1 MTSLLSPANVRA
13 LVKTSLADGDLQDVI
28 DRIEAQ
34 VTERIG
40 EPQTDAMA
48 TTITKTFRGEG
59 FYLFMPTEIHAVV
72 SIVEDSTT
80 LTGDEYQ
87 TWAGGVIERLPSESY
102 WGDRIVV
109 TYKPKDDRKVRSQV
123 IIDLVRIVIE
133 RTAMKSESIGGE
145 YSYTAP
151 EDWDAQF
158 NKAMKRLTFK
168 AL

>member
-1 MTSLLSPANVRA
+1 MTSLVSPADVRA
-13 LVKTSLADGDLQDVI
+13 LVKTSLTDVQLQDVI

-34 VTERIG
+34 VSTRIG
-40 EPQTDAMA
+40 EPQDDSMA

-59 FYLFMPTEIHAVV
+59 YYLFMPTEIHAVV
-72 SIVEDSTT
+72 SIVEDTTT

-102 WGDRIVV
+102 WGDRITVM
-109 TYKPKDDRKVRSQV
+109 YKPKDDRKVRSQV
-123 IIDLVRIVIE
+123 IIDLARIVIE
-133 RTAMKSESIGGE
+133 RTAMKSEGIGGE

-151 EDWDAQF
+151 DDWDAQF
-158 NKAMKRLTFK
+158 NQAMKRLLFK

>member
-1 MTSLLSPANVRA
+1 MTSLVSPTDVRA
-13 LVKTSLADGDLQDVI
+13 LVKTSLEDGDLQNVI

-34 VTERIG
+34 VAERIG
-40 EPQTDAMA
+40 EPQTDGMA

-59 FYLFMPTEIHAVV
+59 FYLFLPTEIHEVV
-72 SIVEDSTT
+72 SIVEDSAT

-123 IIDLVRIVIE
+123 IIDLARIVIE
-133 RTAMKSESIGGE
+133 RTAMKGESIGGE

-151 EDWDAQF
+151 ENWDVQF
-158 NKAMKRLTFK
+158 NQAMKRLSFK

>member
-1 MTSLLSPANVRA
+1 MTSLVSPTDVRA
-13 LVKTSLADGDLQDVI
+13 LVKTSLTDPELQDVI

-34 VTERIG
+34 VSARIG
-40 EPQTDAMA
+40 QPQDDSMT

-59 FYLFMPTEIHAVV
+59 YYLFMPTEIHAVV

-102 WGDRIVV
+102 WGDRITV
-109 TYKPKDDRKVRSQV
+109 TYKPTDDRKVRSQV
-123 IIDLVRIVIE
+123 IIDLARIVIE
-133 RTAMKSESIGGE
+133 RTAMQSESVGGE

-158 NKAMKRLTFK
+158 NQAMKRLLFK

>member
-1 MTSLLSPANVRA
+1 MTSLVSPADVRA
-13 LVKTSLADGDLQDVI
+13 LVKTSLTDPQLQGVI
-28 DRIEAQ
+28 DRIEDQ
-34 VTERIG
+34 VTARIG
-40 EPQTDAMA
+40 APQDDSLT

-72 SIVEDSTT
+72 SIVEDGTT

-102 WGDRIVV
+102 WGDRVVV

-123 IIDLVRIVIE
+123 IIDLARIVIE

-151 EDWDAQF
+151 ENWDVQF
-158 NKAMKRLTFK
+158 NQAMKRLSFK

>member
-1 MTSLLSPANVRA
+1 MTSLVSPADVRA
-13 LVKTSLADGDLQDVI
+13 LVKTSLEDGDLQNVI

-34 VTERIG
+34 VAERIG
-40 EPQTDAMA
+40 EPQTDGMA

-59 FYLFMPTEIHAVV
+59 YYLYMPTEIHEVV
-72 SIVEDSTT
+72 SIVEDSAT

-123 IIDLVRIVIE
+123 IIDLARIVIE
-133 RTAMKSESIGGE
+133 RTAMKGESIGGE

-151 EDWDAQF
+151 ENWDVQF
-158 NKAMKRLTFK
+158 NQAMKRLSFK

>member
-1 MTSLLSPANVRA
+1 MTSLVSPADVRA
-13 LVKTSLADGDLQDVI
+13 LVKNDLTDLQLQGVI

-40 EPQTDAMA
+40 APQDDSMS

-59 FYLFMPTEIHAVV
+59 YYLFMPTEIYAVV
-72 SIVEDSTT
+72 GIVEDGNT
-80 LTGDEYQ
+80 LTRDEYQ

-102 WGDRIVV
+102 WGDRITV
-109 TYKPKDDRKVRSQV
+109 TYKPTDNRKVRTQV
-123 IIDLVRIVIE
+123 IIDLTRIAIE
-133 RTAMKSESIGGE
+133 RTAMKAESIGGE

-158 NKAMKRLTFK
+158 NQAMKRLLFK

>member
-1 MTSLLSPANVRA
+1 MTSLVSPLDVRA
-13 LVKTSLADGDLQDVI
+13 LVKTSLEDGDLQNVI

-34 VTERIG
+34 VAERIG
-40 EPQTDAMA
+40 EPQTDGMA

-59 FYLFMPTEIHAVV
+59 FYLFLPTEIHEVV
-72 SIVEDSTT
+72 SIVEDSAT

-123 IIDLVRIVIE
+123 IIDLARIVIE
-133 RTAMKSESIGGE
+133 RTAMKGESIGGE

-151 EDWDAQF
+151 EDWDVQF
-158 NKAMKRLTFK
+158 NQAMKRLSFK

>member
-1 MTSLLSPANVRA
+1 MTSLVSPTDVRA
-13 LVKTSLADGDLQDVI
+13 LVKTSLEDGDLQNVI

-40 EPQTDAMA
+40 EPQTDGMA

-59 FYLFMPTEIHAVV
+59 FYLFLPTEIHTVV
-72 SIVEDSTT
+72 SIVEDSAT

-102 WGDRIVV
+102 WGDRIVL

-123 IIDLVRIVIE
+123 IIDLARIVIE
-133 RTAMKSESIGGE
+133 RTAMKGESIGGE

-158 NKAMKRLTFK
+158 NQAMKRLLFK

>member
-1 MTSLLSPANVRA
+1 MTSLVSPLDVRA
-13 LVKTSLADGDLQDVI
+13 LVKTSLEDGDLQNVI
-28 DRIEAQ
+28 DRIEDQ

-40 EPQTDAMA
+40 APQDNNLT

-59 FYLFMPTEIHAVV
+59 YYLYMPTEIHEVV
-72 SIVEDSTT
+72 SIVEDSAT
-80 LTGDEYQ
+80 LTRDEYQ

-123 IIDLVRIVIE
+123 IIDLTRIVIE
-133 RTAMKSESIGGE
+133 RTAMKGESIGGE

-151 EDWDAQF
+151 EDWDVQF
-158 NKAMKRLTFK
+158 NQAMKRLSFK

>member
-1 MTSLLSPANVRA
+1 MTSLVSPADVRA
-13 LVKTSLADGDLQDVI
+13 LVKNDLTDLQLQGVI

-40 EPQTDAMA
+40 APQDDSMS
-48 TTITKTFRGEG
+48 TTITKTFRGEHY
-59 FYLFMPTEIHAVV
+59 YLYMPTEIHEVV
-72 SIVEDSTT
+72 SIVEDSAT

-123 IIDLVRIVIE
+123 IIDLARIVIE
-133 RTAMKSESIGGE
+133 RTAMKGESIGGE

-151 EDWDAQF
+151 ENWDVQF
-158 NKAMKRLTFK
+158 NQAMKRLLFK